1 MIGNSKDNLSRSG
14 VDWGSIAIFFVLMLL
29 GWLNIYAAVYDETT
43 TEGFTLASRYGS
55 QLIWIGVCVLTAIV
69 IMLIDG
75 IYYHMIAY
83 PFYALI
89 LLVLVAT
96 LFIGTEVNGARSWL
110 RLGGFSV
117 QPAEFAKFAT
127 ALALARYMSAYSF
140 SMSAWRSRLTALLLL
155 AVPMAIIMLQNDTG
169 SAIVFASFLM
179 VFYREGLNGWIYVA
193 IGMVI
198 FLFVFSFL
206 WTPATLLAAILIL
219 CTLIESILNGAWLRN
234 LRYLAAVVLSSLL
247 IYLIAAAVT
256 GGTAGYYGCLLAAS
270 LLSLP
275 VVGVYAWRSK
285 LKNVLICIGM
295 FIGSVL
301 FTNLVDVV
309 FDHMQIHQQKRI
321 LDLLGVE
328 SDLQYWGY
336 NVNQSKIAI
345 GSGGLLGKGYLH
357 GTQTRYDFVPEQ
369 STDFI
374 FCTVGEE
381 WGFVGS
387 VVVLGLFCWLI
398 LRLIRMGERQ
408 HEAFGRVYCY
418 GVASILLFH
427 VLVNVGMTIGLMP
440 VIGIP
445 LPLFSYGGSSLFA
458 FTLLFFVAVKLDA
471 CRRESSETG
480 DRTF

>member
-234 LRYLAAVVLSSLL
+234 LRYLAAVALSSLL

-256 GGTAGYYGCLLAAS
+256 GGTAGYYGC
-270 LLSLP
+270 
-275 VVGVYAWRSK
+275 
-285 LKNVLICIGM
+285 M
-295 FIGSVL
+295 
-301 FTNLVDVV
+301 
-309 FDHMQIHQQKRI
+309 
-321 LDLLGVE
+321 
-328 SDLQYWGY
+328 
-336 NVNQSKIAI
+336 
-345 GSGGLLGKGYLH
+345 GGH
-357 GTQTRYDFVPEQ
+357 T
-369 STDFI
+369 
-374 FCTVGEE
+374 
-381 WGFVGS
+381 
-387 VVVLGLFCWLI
+387 
-398 LRLIRMGERQ
+398 
-408 HEAFGRVYCY
+408 A
-418 GVASILLFH
+418 
-427 VLVNVGMTIGLMP
+427 
-440 VIGIP
+440 
-445 LPLFSYGGSSLFA
+445 SYGQ
-458 FTLLFFVAVKLDA
+458 D
-471 CRRESSETG
+471 
-480 DRTF
+480 TF